1 MSADDIGLAIT
12 MAKVAQTL
20 GEVTDL
26 EGMLQ
31 RVTRSACDTIPGAD
45 MASISIRHSDGR
57 LETLAPTD
65 DIPAEAD
72 ALQYEYQEG
81 PCYEALNDDKTVS
94 SPDVATD
101 ARWPRY
107 GRAAA
112 DLGVKSQLA
121 LEFYD
126 SSQSRGALNLYSRS
140 PGALVDQHQ
149 LVELFAT
156 HAGLAMGHVRTVGG
170 LLVALGTRKVIGQA
184 IGITMER
191 YGIDEQR
198 AFEFL
203 IRVSQSENVKLRDVA
218 VGVVSGEPSNSEET
232 RTPRANGH

>member
-1 MSADDIGLAIT
+1 MSAEDIGLATT
-12 MAKVAQTL
+12 MVKVAQAL

-26 EGMLQ
+26 EGTLQ
-31 RVTRSACDTIPGAD
+31 RVARSACDTVPGAD

-57 LETLAPTD
+57 LETMAPTE

-81 PCYEALNDDKTVS
+81 PCYEALTDDKTVS
-94 SPDVATD
+94 SPDVAAD

-107 GRAAA
+107 GPAAA
-112 DLGVKSQLA
+112 KLGVKSQLA

-140 PGALVDQHQ
+140 QGALVDQHQ

-170 LLVALGTRKVIGQA
+170 LVVALGTRKVIGQA

-191 YGIDEQR
+191 YGIDEER

-203 IRVSQSENVKLRDVA
+203 IRVSQSRNVKLRDVA
-218 VGVVSGEPSNSEET
+218 VGVVGGELSDPEKTS
-232 RTPRANGH
+232 TPLLNGH